1 MGARGFALSVAVASA
16 CLAAGCDWRTFD
28 DLKASTPVLSLGP
41 PDSFPKGD
49 FGRYL
54 LPLSGP
60 PAGKKG
66 GSFLVSAASGGCVAP
81 VDVDLTGSASSRAV
95 CSAVFGTSDIVFP
108 NTALSQV
115 PGTRQVLLGAPQAE
129 GTGAVYVI
137 DLAKDNQVTRFDSPA
152 DGDRFGLGVGAGVLA
167 GGAAPDFVVA
177 SESQLAVYLDGD
189 PTKAVIAPDA
199 AATCPLNIPPGS
211 LVMAKRLNRALIVAP
226 LTGGAASQIVVGT
239 PAASPGMG
247 AVSVFDVDPLTG
259 EATCAF
265 AIRGNEERFG
275 HALATGDFDGDGT
288 LDLLVGA
295 PPGKAYWIKGPLAM
309 GAPLLPVALAGT
321 GGDLGS
327 TVAAANLDGK
337 PGDEAV
343 VGDPAATV
351 SGLAG
356 AGEVRIV
363 TSTMPSAGMVL
374 DKELPVLRLHDP
386 SANDAFGAQVRVMPF
401 CTAGCGT
408 ATATTRPLLVV
419 GAQTHSY
426 VYFVL
431 LPSDKDPREK

>member
-1 MGARGFALSVAVASA
+1 MAARAHA
-16 CLAAGCDWRTFD
+16 LAALAAVSLGAGGCDWRDFD
-28 DLKASTPVLSLGP
+28 DLKAHTPVLSVGP
-41 PDSFPKGD
+41 PGEFPKGD
-49 FGRYL
+49 FGRYV

-60 PAGKKG
+60 PAGLKG
-66 GSFLVSAASGGCVAP
+66 GSFLVSAASTGCVSP
-81 VDVDLTGSASSRAV
+81 VDVDVTGRASARSV
-95 CSAVFGTSDIVFP
+95 CSAVFGTENVVFP
-108 NTALSQV
+108 NTAMAQV

-152 DGDRFGLGVGAGVLA
+152 DGDRHGLGVGAGTLA

-177 SESQLAVYLDGD
+177 SESQLTVYVDGD
-189 PTKAVIAPDA
+189 ATKAVPAPDA
-199 AATCPLNIPPGS
+199 SATCPLEIPTGS
-211 LVMAKRLNRALIVAP
+211 LVMARRLNRAVIVAP
-226 LTGGAASQIVVGT
+226 LTGGTASQIVVGT

-247 AVSVFDVDPLTG
+247 AVSVFDVDPATG

-265 AIRGNEERFG
+265 AFRGAEERFG

-309 GAPLLPVALAGT
+309 GAPLLPVALAGA
-321 GGDLGS
+321 GSDLGS
-327 TVAAANLDGK
+327 SVGAANVDGK
-337 PGDEAV
+337 PGDEAL

-351 SGLAG
+351 NGQAG

-363 TSTMPSAGMVL
+363 ASTMPSAGMTL
-374 DKELPVLRLHDP
+374 DRELPVLRRHEP
-386 SANDAFGAQVRVMPF
+386 AANDAFGAQVRALPF

-408 ATATTRPLLVV
+408 AAATTRPLVVV
-419 GAQTHSY
+419 GAQAHSY
-426 VYFVL
+426 VYFLL
-431 LPSDKDPREK
+431 LPGDEDPREK